1 MSSAEPTPAP
11 VPGSPDRAPG
21 PAERPKPTHRSSTGY
36 LGALWILSPL
46 MPGLIAVVTVGWY
59 LLLTPLP
66 WGADAKPT
74 DPGWA
79 MVVGLGVT
87 AVAWLGGAFFARA
100 LVSAPRAQLRLY
112 ADLLERSRSLRER
125 TVGIEAKGTEA
136 KQSLVEAVS
145 QLDYVDEELEGSGEG
160 PALRW
165 ALASGYMSVMRS
177 LHRTEEALIMVES
190 PDAVI
195 GDAIH
200 DALCLEGSA
209 IGNRERLGGILRVAL
224 DHLSPASSAFLL
236 AGATPTPKAGGELNE
251 RIARQALR
259 EVRFAI
265 NEYRD
270 DRHGGL
276 VRARNKLVWTQLAV
290 GIATYL
296 LLALALVAAV
306 PVPQVLAVATFYLVG
321 GVVGLFNR
329 LRIEAGRTAAVED
342 FGLSMARLIVTP
354 LVSGLAAVAGVYL
367 VAVAPSLFPTGSGDV
382 PPPPTLTEVFDI
394 GTNAVGLVY
403 AAIFGLFPSTLTNR
417 LASASSRLERDIA
430 STDAASA
437 GTVSTDEN
445 A

>member
-1 MSSAEPTPAP
+1 
-11 VPGSPDRAPG
+11 
-21 PAERPKPTHRSSTGY
+21 
-36 LGALWILSPL
+36 

-66 WGADAKPT
+66 WGPEAKPT

-79 MVVGLGVT
+79 IAVGLGVT
-87 AVAWLGGAFFARA
+87 AVVWLGGGVFARA

-125 TVGIEAKGTEA
+125 TVGIEAKGAEA

-145 QLDYVDEELEGSGEG
+145 QLEYVDEELEGTGEG

-177 LHRTEEALIMVES
+177 LHRTEEALFMVES
-190 PDAVI
+190 TDAVV
-195 GDAIH
+195 GDTLH

-209 IGNRERLGGILRVAL
+209 IGNRERLGAILRVAL
-224 DHLSPASSAFLL
+224 DHLSPASSAFLV
-236 AGATPTPKAGGELNE
+236 AGATPAPKANGELNE

-270 DRHGGL
+270 DRFGGL
-276 VRARNKLVWTQLAV
+276 VRARNRLVWTQLAV

-367 VAVAPSLFPTGSGDV
+367 VAVAPSLFPTGPDAAPD
-382 PPPPTLTEVFDI
+382 PPSLTEVFDI

-403 AAIFGLFPSTLTNR
+403 AAIFGLVPSTLTNR
-417 LASASSRLERDIA
+417 LASASARLERDIA
-430 STDAASA
+430 STDAASS
-437 GTVSTDEN
+437 GTASTDEN
-445 A
+445 D